1 MGSVG
6 RVQALAGR
14 AGSVGRVQALAR
26 RVQQGAGAGRWL
38 GLGRRSG
45 AGVGLRVV
53 LVQAGREAAGA

>member
-14 AGSVGRVQALAR
+14 AGAR
-26 RVQQGAGAGRWL
+26 RVQQGAGVGRRL

-53 LVQAGREAAGA
+53 LVQAGREAAGRAGGARA